1 MSASSTT
8 DTRRELASWLIKHT
22 REFLTPISVSILAR
36 IVGQLLGVAIF
47 VVAVQAIHDAF
58 TGQPVSVPSLVW
70 ALVGLSLAKAGLRYL
85 EHYAGHWVAFTSL
98 QRLREL
104 FFARLIPQ
112 TPAAV
117 TGKAGSSL
125 TAMAT
130 RDIDQIEVFFA
141 HTFPPVVSAIVVPI
155 VAIIW
160 LGVTHDPA
168 LALVLPGFIVL
179 ASFILPWGFSRFTWA
194 ATNSVMRQR
203 AEVAEHVGDDIQGI
217 REVLA
222 FDVGSQRIAQLRD
235 VDRVLTTHRCRVGT
249 FQGVRAA
256 LIVLTQLMSLLVVL
270 VVAQPDGSL
279 LDLIVTLA
287 VAVALWGPASGID
300 DFMTSLDTAFAAT
313 ARLRSV
319 VDAEP
324 EVTPNPNAAGQLA
337 IGDVAFDAVSF
348 AYPSR
353 PKAHVINDVSFTVA
367 EGSWSYLV
375 GVSGSGK
382 STLGALILRGWDA
395 QSGAIRIGDQP
406 ITDVSLD
413 ELRSQVAVVPQRPVF
428 LTRTID
434 ENLRLARPDA
444 SAEDV
449 AAALS
454 VAGLTGWI
462 NSLPD
467 GTQTQLQAAG
477 GNVSGGQLQ
486 RLALARALVGNP
498 RILILDEALS
508 QLDSTTAVQ
517 VRDRLHDVLTA
528 QPGRTII
535 EITHRVDLIPDTA
548 HVVVLDN
555 GRVMESGTPA
565 SLTQH
570 HGAFTQLLART

>member
-1 MSASSTT
+1 MSASSTAYS
-8 DTRRELASWLIKHT
+8 RRELASWLLKHT
-22 REFLTPISVSILAR
+22 REFLAPISVSIVAR
-36 IVGQLLGVAIF
+36 IIGQLLGVAIF
-47 VVAVQAIHDAF
+47 VVAVKAIYDAF
-58 TGQPVSVPSLVW
+58 TDQPVSVSSLVW

-155 VAIIW
+155 VAVVW
-160 LGVTHDPA
+160 LGVAHDPA

-179 ASFILPWGFSRFTWA
+179 AAFILPWGFSRFTWV
-194 ATNSVMRQR
+194 ATNSVMQHR
-203 AEVAEHVGDDIQGI
+203 AEIAEHVGDDIQGI

-222 FDVGSQRIAQLRD
+222 FEVGSQRVAQLRD
-235 VDRVLTTHRCRVGT
+235 VDRVLTAHRCRVGT
-249 FQGVRAA
+249 FQGIRAA
-256 LIVLTQLMSLLVVL
+256 LIVLTQLMSLLMVL
-270 VVAQPDGSL
+270 IVAQPDRPL

-324 EVTPNPNAAGQLA
+324 EVTPNPDAAGQLA
-337 IGDVAFDAVSF
+337 VGDVIFDDVIF

-353 PKAHVINDVSFTVA
+353 PEAHVINDVSFTVA

-382 STLGALILRGWDA
+382 STLGALMLRGWDP

-413 ELRSQVAVVPQRPVF
+413 ELRSQVTVVPQRPVF

-508 QLDSTTAVQ
+508 QLDATTAGQ
-517 VRDRLHDVLTA
+517 VRARLHDLLTA

-548 HVVVLDN
+548 HVIVLDN